1 MADLSGPARRTGEA
15 DHFRVL
21 IAGAGVAGLEA
32 AFALSELAGERV
44 QLTLIAPVDDFVYR
58 PMAVAE
64 PFSSGGAHRYPLS
77 RLAAEAEAELLR
89 DSLREV
95 DPDARLIRTASG
107 KELAYDALLVGVGA
121 TMETSFAHAT
131 TIDDARIDELLH
143 GLVQDVEQ
151 GYLRRLAIVV
161 PAPAPW
167 PMPAYELALMT
178 SERAWDMQVQLE
190 VIVLTPE
197 DGPLAVFGRE
207 ASLEVLRL
215 LSERHVDVVPS
226 AYCEVPTAKTIRVS
240 PGDRMFEVDRVL
252 ALPVLRGPALP
263 GLPQNG
269 GGFIP
274 IDEYGRVRG
283 IDRVWA
289 AGDGTDFPVKH
300 GGVAAQLA
308 DTAAQSIAAL
318 ISACPS
324 PEPFEPL
331 IEGVLLTGASP
342 RRLRGRPTGG
352 HGAESELVKIARGA
366 TPPKIA
372 ARYLTPHL

>member
-1 MADLSGPARRTGEA
+1 MADLSGSAQPGAAA
-15 DHFRVL
+15 DGLRVL

-32 AFALSELAGERV
+32 AFALRELAGERV

-64 PFSSGGAHRYPLS
+64 PFTSGGAQRYPLS
-77 RLAAEAEAELLR
+77 RLAAEAGAELVH
-89 DSLREV
+89 DSVREV
-95 DPDARLIRTASG
+95 DPDARLVRTASG
-107 KELAYDALLVGVGA
+107 KELAYDALLVGLGA
-121 TMETSFAHAT
+121 TMQPSFEHAT
-131 TIDDARIDELLH
+131 TIDDARIDQLLH

-167 PMPAYELALMT
+167 PMPAYEIALMT
-178 SERAWDMQVQLE
+178 SERAWDMQVELE

-207 ASLEVLRL
+207 ASLEVSRL

-226 AYCEVPTAKTIRVS
+226 AYCEVPTAKTIRVH
-240 PGDRMFEVDRVL
+240 PGDRTLEVDRVV
-252 ALPVLRGPALP
+252 ALPALRGPALP
-263 GLPQNG
+263 GLPQNDA
-269 GGFIP
+269 GFIP
-274 IDEYGRVRG
+274 IDEYGQVRG
-283 IDRVWA
+283 IDRIWA

-318 ISACPS
+318 IAACPP

-342 RRLRGRPTGG
+342 RGLRGRPTGG
-352 HGAESELVKIARGA
+352 HGAESELVKIARGT